1 MTGLSFQRRLP
12 LRLRL
17 TLIFVVAM
25 AIVLVTVGAFL
36 YFETKANLDAG
47 IDAGL
52 RLRAHALAG
61 AVAAGAPTGALQKQD
76 PLFEILDERGRSLA
90 SSPSAPQELN
100 LGSTERRRALR
111 GRYWAYRGEE
121 LRLLAQRVSPTSV
134 VIVGSP
140 LRQREHALE
149 GLATA
154 LTIGGPLA
162 LLLAALAAYGLATR
176 AFASIEVMR
185 ARAAEISRAAPVGRL
200 PLDTAPLEI
209 RELGETLNGMLD
221 RIAASAEHERRFV
234 ADASHQLRTP
244 LAVLTT
250 ELEVA
255 QRDANSANDLRAAI
269 ASALE
274 EANRLTRLADS
285 LLILAQ
291 ADEQELITP
300 TSIVPI
306 SPLLKRIAA
315 KFDARARSEGREL
328 EVEGADVLVH
338 ADPLYLEQAIVNLV
352 DNAFTHGDGR
362 VTLAVV
368 PADAFVRIR
377 VRDQGRGFV
386 EPFLSRAFDR
396 FSRAPDVI
404 HSGGSGL
411 GLSIVAEIAAA
422 HGGQATITETDKGAE
437 VVISLPVRN
446 APLRCDVFAVDSAQR
461 PLT

>member
-1 MTGLSFQRRLP
+1 MTGVSFRRPLP

-25 AIVLVTVGAFL
+25 AIVLATVGAFL

-61 AVAAGAPTGALQKQD
+61 AVAAGARTDALRKQD
-76 PLFEILDERGRSLA
+76 PLFEVLDERGRLLA
-90 SSPSAPQELN
+90 SSPSAPRELG
-100 LGSTERRRALR
+100 LSSSERRRALS
-111 GRYWAYRGEE
+111 GGYWAYRGEE
-121 LRLLAQRVSPTSV
+121 LRLLAQRAGSIRV

-149 GLATA
+149 GLATG

-162 LLLAALAAYGLATR
+162 LLLAALAAYWLATR
-176 AFASIEVMR
+176 AFASIEAMR

-200 PLDTAPLEI
+200 PLDAAPHEI

-234 ADASHQLRTP
+234 IDASHQLRTP

-255 QRDANSANDLRAAI
+255 QRDAASETDLRAAI

-274 EANRLTRLADS
+274 ETNRVTRLAES
-285 LLILAQ
+285 LLVLAQ
-291 ADEQELITP
+291 ADEHELLTP
-300 TSIVPI
+300 TSVV
-306 SPLLKRIAA
+306 SVRPLLDRIAA
-315 KFDARARSEGREL
+315 TFDARARSERREL
-328 EVEGADVLVH
+328 RIDSAEVVVH

-362 VTLAVV
+362 VTLAAAT
-368 PADAFVRIR
+368 ADAFVRIR
-377 VRDQGRGFV
+377 VRDQGRGFA

-396 FSRAPDVI
+396 FSRAPDVD
-404 HSGGSGL
+404 HGGGSGL
-411 GLSIVAEIAAA
+411 GLSIVVEIAAA
-422 HGGQATITETDKGAE
+422 HGGKATITETDQGAE
-437 VVISLPVRN
+437 VVISLPVSN
-446 APLRCDVFAVDSAQR
+446 QGQS
-461 PLT
+461 